1 MDSNINKNKPMN
13 AGLKVLLNLIAII
26 ASGIVLI
33 WLGTIWLDVWTNHG
47 EYKVVPDVRR
57 LPYSEAVERL
67 SADGFIVELSDSVYD
82 NNAGP
87 GVVTEQNPKMNTK
100 VKEGRTVYLTVNA
113 FSPRSVTIPS
123 LTDMSLRQ
131 AQSILEGLGIKNI
144 TVSEMPSEYR
154 DLVLAVKRDGRT
166 LMPGA
171 RIPATSKLVIE
182 VGTGLQEDDGDSIIV
197 DNDSTDFLNLN

>member
-1 MDSNINKNKPMN
+1 MN

-33 WLGTIWLDVWTNHG
+33 WLGIIWLDVWTNHG

-131 AQSILEGLGIKNI
+131 ARSILEGLGIKNI
-144 TVSEMPSEYR
+144 TVSEVPSEYR

>member
-1 MDSNINKNKPMN
+1 MDSDIKKNKPIN

-82 NNAGP
+82 DNAGP

-131 AQSILEGLGIKNI
+131 ARSILEGLGIKNI
-144 TVSEMPSEYR
+144 TVSEVPSEYR

-182 VGTGLQEDDGDSIIV
+182 VGTGLQENNGDSIII

>member
-1 MDSNINKNKPMN
+1 MDSDIKKNKPIN

-47 EYKVVPDVRR
+47 EYKVVPDVRHF
-57 LPYSEAVERL
+57 PYSEAVERL

-82 NNAGP
+82 DNAGP

-131 AQSILEGLGIKNI
+131 ARSILEGLGIKNI
-144 TVSEMPSEYR
+144 TVSEVPSEYR

-182 VGTGLQEDDGDSIIV
+182 VGTGLQENDGDSIII